1 MATPAQI
8 EANRRNAR
16 KSTGPKTAAG
26 KAASSR
32 NALTHG
38 LTAAIADE
46 EVRAYYEIIRETV
59 PLEGEGSDA
68 ACAELRALD
77 LATAEARLARARRAE
92 VRALSEGDSAARL
105 LPEIDR
111 VDDCVAEDAAMW
123 KEFTVRDLLQAARL
137 KLKLSRGGNR
147 FAASTY
153 RRQSRYLKEAE
164 RQQAAALRSFLQDG
178 T

>member
-38 LTAAIADE
+38 LTASIADA

-59 PLEGEGSDA
+59 PLEGRGIDA
-68 ACAELRALD
+68 ARAELRALE
-77 LATAEARLARARRAE
+77 LATAEARPARARRAE
-92 VRALSEGDSAARL
+92 VNTLSEGDSAARL
-105 LPEIDR
+105 LPGIES
-111 VDDCVAEDAAMW
+111 VDDCVAEDAALW
-123 KEFTVRDLLQAARL
+123 KEFTVRDLLQAAKL
-137 KLKLSRGGNR
+137 KLRLSRGGQR
-147 FAASTY
+147 FAANIY

-164 RQQAAALRSFLQDG
+164 RQHAAALRSFLRDG
-178 T
+178 L

>member
-46 EVRAYYEIIRETV
+46 EVRAYYEIIREMM
-59 PLEGEGSDA
+59 PLEGRGIDA
-68 ACAELRALD
+68 ARAEVRALE
-77 LATAEARLARARRAE
+77 LATAEARLARARLAE
-92 VRALSEGDSAARL
+92 VQALSKGDSAARL
-105 LPEIDR
+105 LPEIDM
-111 VDDCVAEDAAMW
+111 VDDSVAEDAALW
-123 KEFTVRDLLQAARL
+123 KQFTVRDLLQAA
-137 KLKLSRGGNR
+137 KLKLRISRCGER
-147 FAASTY
+147 SAAKTY

-164 RQQAAALRSFLQDG
+164 RQHANALRSFLQDG

>member
-38 LTAAIADE
+38 MTAAIADE
-46 EVRAYYEIIRETV
+46 EVRAYYEIIREMM
-59 PLEGEGSDA
+59 PLEGLGLDA
-68 ACAELRALD
+68 ARAEVRALE
-77 LATAEARLARARRAE
+77 LATAEARLARARLAE
-92 VRALSEGDSAARL
+92 VRELSKGDSAARL
-105 LPEIDR
+105 LLEIDM
-111 VDDCVAEDAAMW
+111 VDDSVAEDAALW
-123 KEFTVRDLLQAARL
+123 KQFTIRDLLQAA
-137 KLKLSRGGNR
+137 KLKLRISRCGER
-147 FAASTY
+147 SAAKTY

-164 RQQAAALRSFLQDG
+164 RQHAAALRSFLQDG

>member
-32 NALTHG
+32 NAFTHG
-38 LTAAIADE
+38 MTASIAE
-46 EVRAYYEIIRETV
+46 AEVRAFYEIIREMV
-59 PLEGEGSDA
+59 PLDGDGTDA
-68 ACAELRALD
+68 ARAEARVLE

-92 VRALSEGDSAARL
+92 VRALSEGDSAVRL
-105 LPEIDR
+105 FPEIDM
-111 VDDCVAEDAAMW
+111 VDDCIAEDAALW
-123 KEFTVRDLLQAARL
+123 KEFTLRDLLQAA
-137 KLKLSRGGNR
+137 KLKLRLSRVGQR
-147 FAASTY
+147 SAAKTY

-164 RQQAAALRSFLQDG
+164 RQHAAALRSFLQDG

>member
-32 NALTHG
+32 NAVTHG
-38 LTAAIADE
+38 MTASIADA
-46 EVRAYYEIIRETV
+46 EVRAYYEIIREMV
-59 PLEGEGSDA
+59 PLDGEGADA
-68 ACAELRALD
+68 ARAEARALE

-105 LPEIDR
+105 LPEIDS
-111 VDDCVAEDAAMW
+111 VDDWVAEDAALW
-123 KEFTVRDLLQAARL
+123 KEFTLRDLHHAA
-137 KLKLSRGGNR
+137 KLKLRLSRAGKR
-147 FAASTY
+147 FAARTY
-153 RRQSRYLKEAE
+153 HRQSRYLTEAE
-164 RQQAAALRSFLQDG
+164 RQHAAALRSFLQDG
-178 T
+178 R

>member
-32 NALTHG
+32 NAVIHG
-38 LTAAIADE
+38 LTASIADA

-59 PLEGEGSDA
+59 PLGGEGTDA
-68 ACAELRALD
+68 ASAEVRALE

-92 VRALSEGDSAARL
+92 VSTLSEGDSAARL
-105 LPEIDR
+105 LPEIDS

-123 KEFTVRDLLQAARL
+123 KQFTPRDLHQAA
-137 KLKLSRGGNR
+137 KLQLRLSRAGKR
-147 FAASTY
+147 FAARTY
-153 RRQSRYLKEAE
+153 HRQSRYLKEAE
-164 RQQAAALRSFLQDG
+164 RQHAAALRSFLQDSA
-178 T
+178 

>member
-8 EANRRNAR
+8 EANRRNAG

-38 LTAAIADE
+38 LTASITDA
-46 EVRAYYEIIRETV
+46 EVRAYYDIIREMV
-59 PLEGEGSDA
+59 PLDGDGIDA
-68 ACAELRALD
+68 ARAEVRALE

-92 VRALSEGDSAARL
+92 VSTLSEGDSAARL
-105 LPEIDR
+105 LPEIDS
-111 VDDCVAEDAAMW
+111 VDDCVAEDAALW
-123 KEFTVRDLLQAARL
+123 KQFTPRDLHQAA
-137 KLKLSRGGNR
+137 KLKLRLSRAGKR
-147 FAASTY
+147 FAARTY
-153 RRQSRYLKEAE
+153 HRQSRYLKEAE
-164 RQQAAALRSFLQDG
+164 RQHAAALRSFLQDG